1 MSPSCP
7 GIMDGTL
14 CFHASTRVP
23 ASAGALFEFHADP
36 HNLPKVMPP
45 TLKLVSLKTDGPA
58 EEGRLIELHCREG
71 WLLPLHLTC
80 RWKVVQRPRV
90 LVDEMVRGPFAVF
103 VHEHRFEEEGQDAC
117 ILHDTVTFLL
127 GRSWW
132 LRLIS
137 AIIVRPYLSLLF
149 KYRHH
154 RTRQWAAQ
162 KQAAA

>member
-1 MSPSCP
+1 M
-7 GIMDGTL
+7 MDGGL
-14 CFHASTRVP
+14 CFHASTRVA
-23 ASAGALFEFHADP
+23 ASAGDLFEFHADP

-58 EEGRLIELHCREG
+58 QEGRLIELHCREG

-80 RWKVVQRPRV
+80 RWKVVERPRV

-103 VHEHRFEEEGQDAC
+103 VHEHRFEEDGQDAC
-117 ILHDTVTFLL
+117 IMHDTVTFLL
-127 GRSWW
+127 GRSWL

-137 AIIVRPYLSLLF
+137 ATLVTPYLSLLF
-149 KYRHH
+149 QYRHH

-162 KQAAA
+162 RQDAA

>member
-7 GIMDGTL
+7 GMMDGGL
-14 CFHASTRVP
+14 CFHASTRVA
-23 ASAGALFEFHADP
+23 ASAGDLFEFHADP

-58 EEGRLIELHCREG
+58 QEGRLIELHCREG

-80 RWKVVQRPRV
+80 RWKVVERPRV

-103 VHEHRFEEEGQDAC
+103 VHEHRFEEDGQDAC
-117 ILHDTVTFLL
+117 IMHDTVTFLL
-127 GRSWW
+127 GRSWL

-137 AIIVRPYLSLLF
+137 ATLVTPYLSLLF
-149 KYRHH
+149 QYRHH

-162 KQAAA
+162 RQDAA